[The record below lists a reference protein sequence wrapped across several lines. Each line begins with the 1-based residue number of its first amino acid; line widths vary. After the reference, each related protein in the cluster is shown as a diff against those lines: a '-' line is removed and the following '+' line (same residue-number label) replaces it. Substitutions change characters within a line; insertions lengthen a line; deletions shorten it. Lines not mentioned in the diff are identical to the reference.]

1 MAAGCTLE
9 LEESAGQLG
18 VLQVDPPGV
27 APVAGGAGLEVEVE
41 GGGAGDQGV
50 LRCLHREHVQDLVT
64 EPDIHIGTGAAA
76 APHTNCLHLVQ
87 DFSGLRPFSLATG
100 TKR

>member
-1 MAAGCTLE
+1 M
-9 LEESAGQLG
+9 
-18 VLQVDPPGV
+18 DPPGV

-64 EPDIHIGTGAAA
+64 EPDIDISIGAAL
-76 APHTNCLHLVQ
+76 HTDTDSPPGPRL
-87 DFSGLRPFSLATG
+87 LRVATVLACHG
-100 TKR
+100 DQEVVVGALA

>member
-1 MAAGCTLE
+1 M
-9 LEESAGQLG
+9 
-18 VLQVDPPGV
+18 DPPGV

-64 EPDIHIGTGAAA
+64 EPDDDNIGTNTALQADC
-76 APHTNCLHLVQ
+76 HHLVH

-100 TKR
+100 TRR